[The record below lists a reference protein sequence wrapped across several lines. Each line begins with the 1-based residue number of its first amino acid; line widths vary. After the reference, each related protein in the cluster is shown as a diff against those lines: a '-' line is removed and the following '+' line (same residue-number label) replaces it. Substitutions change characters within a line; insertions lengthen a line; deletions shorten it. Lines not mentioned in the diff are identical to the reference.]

1 MKRMLIGALVAL
13 LCGLSVPAF
22 ADQLMMV
29 RSTQT
34 FPEAML
40 RLQEEIKARG
50 YSLSRVQRVDVGLT
64 GMGYQTDLYRVVFFG
79 KPEEIRRLSREY
91 PQMIP
96 YLPLKIAVFA
106 EDGDT
111 LLVATRPGEFAR
123 LFDDPALSG
132 IFARWEADMDALF
145 DTMRVA
151 E

>member
-111 LLVATRPGEFAR
+111 LLVATRPSEFAR
-123 LFDDPALSG
+123 LFDDPELSG

-145 DTMRVA
+145 DAMRVA

>member
-50 YSLSRVQRVDVGLT
+50 YTLSRVQRVDVGLT

-79 KPEEIRRLSREY
+79 KPEEIRRLTQAY

-123 LFDDPALSG
+123 LFDDPGLSG

-145 DTMRVA
+145 DAMRVA